1 MKTKWYKDCKT
12 QEAKQERAALYLSC
26 HQILKVLRNMIQD
39 DIEAVRKNTLAKEH
53 YGQAAWPFLQAD
65 QIGEL
70 RALNNVLE
78 LLPEEGK
85 E

>member
-26 HQILKVLRNMIQD
+26 HQILKVLRNIIKD
-39 DIEAVRKNTLAKEH
+39 DIEGIRKDALAKGNYE
-53 YGQAAWPFLQAD
+53 QAAWPFLQAD
-65 QIGEL
+65 RIGEL
-70 RALNNVLE
+70 RALNAVLE